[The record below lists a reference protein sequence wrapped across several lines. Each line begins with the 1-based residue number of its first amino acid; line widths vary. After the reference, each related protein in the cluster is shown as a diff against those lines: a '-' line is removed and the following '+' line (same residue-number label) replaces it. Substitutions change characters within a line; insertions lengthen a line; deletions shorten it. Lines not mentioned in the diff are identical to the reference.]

1 MNLQNLFLSK
11 TVKRNS
17 QNDSRSLIKSRSF
30 FTAKPTQSQSKY
42 KGLSFVVN
50 NNASEKKP
58 VFRITS
64 VSQNLYSAKQ
74 DTEETDT
81 GTLLF

>member
-11 TVKRNS
+11 NVKRNS

-42 KGLSFVVN
+42 KGLNFVVN
-50 NNASEKKP
+50 NNQSEKKGLP
-58 VFRITS
+58 HEEEGTVHVEEYYRWTS
-64 VSQNLYSAKQ
+64 
-74 DTEETDT
+74 
-81 GTLLF
+81 